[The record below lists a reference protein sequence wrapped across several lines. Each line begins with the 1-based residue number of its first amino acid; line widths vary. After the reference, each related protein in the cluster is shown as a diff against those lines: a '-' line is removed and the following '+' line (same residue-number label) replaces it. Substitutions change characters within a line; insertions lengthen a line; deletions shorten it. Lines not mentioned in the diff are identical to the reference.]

1 MQRRVCRLHVYVN
14 FEVFIKS
21 ISHFWIL
28 WTASLFV
35 DKGAV
40 LIENQHRI
48 LSFIQDFGAQ
58 TNRYRCYN
66 MVNLRNLARSLS
78 NNSLYDN
85 LQSPPHPDDLD
96 DAEIEVSR
104 DGIEGKE
111 ERRTMMDASE
121 REELVNSTRLP
132 ERFGRRRSMGDKST
146 SFRLLS
152 KEQPR
157 SRDNRTEEEKFNDS
171 IESIPDIHVAASTVF
186 KLEPSATSEKKSLL
200 LLGEGTS
207 LLDCAAAAQPPMIKP
222 STSSRR
228 LTRGPSTR
236 KLLRAQ
242 SSRKVMGER
251 SRSMRQLDS
260 NTTTSANKND
270 LRRQNSTK
278 SLSSFNEDDL
288 DSCFHESSHSKSS
301 HKRDAPQRTASTSS
315 KTIEKKKK
323 NNQKKETS
331 SNKSKSGHSRKLL
344 TNMIEATN
352 DVRVVRDKSE
362 RSAHQPFLQLEVV
375 IPSPN

>member
-35 DKGAV
+35 DKGPV

-48 LSFIQDFGAQ
+48 LSFIQDFGTQ
-58 TNRYRCYN
+58 TNSYRCYN

-78 NNSLYDN
+78 NNSLYDD
-85 LQSPPHPDDLD
+85 LQSPHPDDLD
-96 DAEIEVSR
+96 NAEIEVSR

-111 ERRTMMDASE
+111 EHRKMLDASE
-121 REELVNSTRLP
+121 REALVHSTRLP

-152 KEQPR
+152 KEQSR
-157 SRDNRTEEEKFNDS
+157 SRDNRTEEEKLNDS
-171 IESIPDIHVAASTVF
+171 FESIPDIHVAASTVF

-323 NNQKKETS
+323 NQKKETS

-344 TNMIEATN
+344 TNMIESTN

>member
-1 MQRRVCRLHVYVN
+1 
-14 FEVFIKS
+14 
-21 ISHFWIL
+21 
-28 WTASLFV
+28 
-35 DKGAV
+35 
-40 LIENQHRI
+40 
-48 LSFIQDFGAQ
+48 
-58 TNRYRCYN
+58 

-78 NNSLYDN
+78 NNSLYDD
-85 LQSPPHPDDLD
+85 LQSPHPDDLD

-104 DGIEGKE
+104 DGIEGKQ

-132 ERFGRRRSMGDKST
+132 ERFGRRRSMGDKRST

-157 SRDNRTEEEKFNDS
+157 SRDNRTEEEEFNDS
-171 IESIPDIHVAASTVF
+171 FESIPDIHVAASTVF

-207 LLDCAAAAQPPMIKP
+207 LLDCGAAAQPPMIKP

-228 LTRGPSTR
+228 LTRGPSAR

-242 SSRKVMGER
+242 SSRKVTGER

-260 NTTTSANKND
+260 NTTTPANKND

-278 SLSSFNEDDL
+278 SLSSFNEDDWTRVSTNQVTPSRRTNAMPL
-288 DSCFHESSHSKSS
+288 SALLARPPRLL
-301 HKRDAPQRTASTSS
+301 KRRRRTR
-315 KTIEKKKK
+315 KKKPA
-323 NNQKKETS
+323 
-331 SNKSKSGHSRKLL
+331 
-344 TNMIEATN
+344 ATN
-352 DVRVVRDKSE
+352 RRAVTAENFSR
-362 RSAHQPFLQLEVV
+362 
-375 IPSPN
+375 I

>member
-35 DKGAV
+35 DKGPV

-48 LSFIQDFGAQ
+48 LSFIQDFGTQ
-58 TNRYRCYN
+58 TNSYRCYN

-104 DGIEGKE
+104 DGIEGKQ

-200 LLGEGTS
+200 LGEGTS

-228 LTRGPSTR
+228 LTRGPSAR

-251 SRSMRQLDS
+251 SRSLRQLDS
-260 NTTTSANKND
+260 NTTPANKND

-344 TNMIEATN
+344 TNMIESTN

>member
-48 LSFIQDFGAQ
+48 LSFIQDFGTQ

-78 NNSLYDN
+78 NNSLYDD
-85 LQSPPHPDDLD
+85 LQSPHPDDLD

-121 REELVNSTRLP
+121 LVNSTRLP
-132 ERFGRRRSMGDKST
+132 ERFGRRRSMGDKRST

-171 IESIPDIHVAASTVF
+171 FESIPDIHVAASTVF

-207 LLDCAAAAQPPMIKP
+207 LLDCGAAAQPPMIKP

-228 LTRGPSTR
+228 LTRGPSAR

-260 NTTTSANKND
+260 NTTPANKND

-278 SLSSFNEDDL
+278 SLSSFNEDDWTRVSTNQVTPSRRTNAMPL
-288 DSCFHESSHSKSS
+288 SALLARPPRLL
-301 HKRDAPQRTASTSS
+301 KRRRRTR
-315 KTIEKKKK
+315 KKKPA
-323 NNQKKETS
+323 
-331 SNKSKSGHSRKLL
+331 
-344 TNMIEATN
+344 ATN
-352 DVRVVRDKSE
+352 RRAVTAENFSR
-362 RSAHQPFLQLEVV
+362 
-375 IPSPN
+375 I